1 MTLKTLIIN
10 APADLREV
18 LHQIKDKIGLI
29 RHIAGFRLGDILNTL
44 ASVKAALRALARR
57 WLLLNDEVL
66 SHDKE
71 LERLVT
77 ERAPNL
83 MQSHGIAT
91 MTVAEMLILVGDDP
105 TRIRSEAAFAKLCGV
120 CPIPASSGKTHRF
133 RLNRGG
139 NRQANAALYRVA
151 IVRMCDLEPTLA
163 YVKKRTKDGKRK
175 SEIIRC
181 LNRYIIRG
189 IYSQQCVTQTIRIA
203 A

>member
-18 LHQIKDKIGLI
+18 LHQIKGKIGLI
-29 RHIAGFRLGDILNTL
+29 RHIAGFRPGDILNTL

-57 WLLLNDEVL
+57 WLLLNDEIL
-66 SHDKE
+66 SHNKE

-105 TRIRSEAAFAKLCGV
+105 TRIRSEAAFAKLWSCPV
-120 CPIPASSGKTHRF
+120 CVPVSQLVYAAF
-133 RLNRGG
+133 RSNAKGLLPPNDEWRRRG
-139 NRQANAALYRVA
+139 L
-151 IVRMCDLEPTLA
+151 
-163 YVKKRTKDGKRK
+163 
-175 SEIIRC
+175 
-181 LNRYIIRG
+181 
-189 IYSQQCVTQTIRIA
+189 
-203 A
+203 